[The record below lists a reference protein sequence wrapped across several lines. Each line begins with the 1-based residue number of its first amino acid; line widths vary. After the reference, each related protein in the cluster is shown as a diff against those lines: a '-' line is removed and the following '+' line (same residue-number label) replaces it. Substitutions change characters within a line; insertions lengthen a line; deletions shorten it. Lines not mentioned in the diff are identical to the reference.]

1 MLERVVNRFPA
12 CQQQIERLS
21 REDADFREMCQDY
34 DLAAQTLARW
44 SRSLPKTEAR
54 IQEYQ
59 LLLRELEAE
68 IHEALADAQ
77 QTGYGLASSE

>member
-1 MLERVVNRFPA
+1 MFQRVVERFPT

-59 LLLRELEAE
+59 LLLQELEAE
-68 IHEALADAQ
+68 IYEALADAK
-77 QTGYGLASSE
+77 QTGYGIAGSE